1 MARGFGATL
10 GVSTSDIIR
19 SAAFPTPTVFS
30 FACWYYKN
38 GAGGLGN
45 ARIFDKEGST
55 PGDIIL
61 RNSNST
67 SSITTSK
74 GFSTTSGVWQTTDT
88 EGFATGKW
96 VHIVETYDASS
107 TANVPTIYINGRLA
121 TVTTVTAPVGTANT
135 GNSGTLSIGNRST
148 AGVDWNG
155 AIDDSAWWTGI
166 ILTAAEARALYQG
179 ADPRTIRPQYLAE
192 YLIFSEARPYSAV
205 KSTQPTVTGT
215 KPRADRLVV
224 AQGRVLPFAQV
235 PASGVNGTAS
245 ITEASD
251 TAAAV
256 GALALAAAAG
266 ITEASD
272 TVASTATL
280 AIAGAA
286 SITEA
291 GDTTSST
298 STLAIAAALA
308 ATEAGDTSSA
318 TGAISLSAVASVT
331 EASDTSAA
339 TAALAIVANASIT
352 EAGDTI
358 SATGV
363 GVVTTT
369 GTASITE
376 ADDTAASVAT
386 LKIAGAS
393 AVTEAGDTSSA
404 AAALAIKGQLAA
416 NDNDDTVSATGVTGT
431 VTATV
436 RTTGLR
442 PSDGSSTLRLNLSG
456 GPRPGAISRGA
467 R

>member
-10 GVSTSDIIR
+10 GVSTSDLI
-19 SAAFPTPTVFS
+19 SGASFATPTSGSFS
-30 FACWYYKN
+30 AWYNRN

-55 PGDIIL
+55 PGEMIL
-61 RNSNST
+61 RNNNASGT
-67 SSITTSK
+67 ITMSR
-74 GFSTTSGVWQTTDT
+74 GFTTTSGQWETSDA
-88 EGFATGKW
+88 EAIATGKW
-96 VHIVETYDASS
+96 VHIVATWDGVAG
-107 TANVPTIYINGRLA
+107 NVPIFYINGRLA
-121 TVTTVTAPVGTANT
+121 TMTTTTASAGTAKNV
-135 GNSGTLSIGNRST
+135 SGVLSIGNRTTS
-148 AGVDWNG
+148 GVCWDGLIGNCGFWSNY
-155 AIDDSAWWTGI
+155 
-166 ILTAAEARALYQG
+166 ILTAAEARALFAG
-179 ADPRTIRPQYLAE
+179 ADPRNIRPQYLTE
-192 YLIFSEARPYSAV
+192 YLVFSEARPYSAV

-272 TVASTATL
+272 TAASTATL

-386 LKIAGAS
+386 LKIAGTS
-393 AVTEAGDTSSA
+393 TVTEAGDTSSA